1 MYKVIK
7 IGEKDV
13 PMLSVASSDVYYN
26 RLFREIPLSIMTD
39 KKSDNGQKTSLAFGM
54 GFIMAKFAETKDR
67 KAMLQL
73 SFDDYLDWLEQFSYG
88 DYIKAAPEILM
99 LYYGQKAP
107 TVKEKN

>member
-26 RLFREIPLSIMTD
+26 RLFHENPLSVMGD
-39 KKSDNGQKTSLAFGM
+39 KKADNGQKTKLAFGM

-67 KAMLQL
+67 KVMLQL

-88 DYIKAAPEILM
+88 DYIEAVPEILM

-107 TVKEKN
+107 TVTEKN

>member
-26 RLFREIPLSIMTD
+26 RLFRENPLSVMTD
-39 KKSDNGQKTSLAFGM
+39 KKADNGQKTNLAFGM

-67 KAMLQL
+67 KVMLQL

-88 DYIKAAPEILM
+88 DYIEAAPEILM

-107 TVKEKN
+107 TVTEKN

>member
-26 RLFREIPLSIMTD
+26 RLFRENPLSVMTD
-39 KKSDNGQKTSLAFGM
+39 KKSDNGQKTKLAFGM

-88 DYIKAAPEILM
+88 DYIEATPEILM

-107 TVKEKN
+107 TVTEKN